1 MRHRISLFVLLVII
15 VVVGGYLAGCASGG
29 GQPHMQAAL
38 DELRGARS
46 ELDAA
51 LADKGGHRE
60 KAMSLIDE
68 AIGEVQAGIDFANA
82 H

>member
-1 MRHRISLFVLLVII
+1 LFVLLLII
-15 VVVGGYLAGCASGG
+15 VLVGGWLAGCASGG

-38 DELRGARS
+38 DELRSARS

-51 LADKGGHRE
+51 MTDKGGHRE
-60 KAMSLIDE
+60 RAIQLVDE
-68 AIGEVQAGIDFANA
+68 AISEVQAGMEFART

>member
-1 MRHRISLFVLLVII
+1 MGRRISVFVLLVTLTLTL
-15 VVVGGYLAGCASGG
+15 GYLAGCATG

-38 DELRGARS
+38 GELRAARS

-60 KAMSLIDE
+60 R
-68 AIGEVQAGIDFANA
+68 AIALVDDAITEVKAGIDYAA
-82 H
+82 TH

>member
-1 MRHRISLFVLLVII
+1 MRNRVLLFVLLLII
-15 VVVGGYLAGCASGG
+15 VLVGGWLAGCASGG

-38 DELRGARS
+38 DELRSARS

-51 LADKGGHRE
+51 MTDKGGHRE
-60 KAMSLIDE
+60 RAIQLVDE
-68 AIGEVQAGIDFANA
+68 AISEVQAGMEFART